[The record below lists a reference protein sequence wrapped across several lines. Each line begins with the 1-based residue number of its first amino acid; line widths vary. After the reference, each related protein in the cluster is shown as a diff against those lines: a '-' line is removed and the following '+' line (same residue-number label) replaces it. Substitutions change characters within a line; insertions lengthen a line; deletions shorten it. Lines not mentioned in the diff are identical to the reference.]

1 MRLARGRL
9 PVRQNGTMI
18 TVHGGVHETLDTII
32 VQLLRRLVGSVDT
45 IERVRVRP
53 TLDEFRR
60 TIVALRH
67 GIVPDTVPGV
77 RRGWCWL
84 RWR

>member
-1 MRLARGRL
+1 
-9 PVRQNGTMI
+9 MI
-18 TVHGGVHETLDTII
+18 PVHGGVHETLDTII

-60 TIVALRH
+60 TNIVALRH
-67 GIVPDTVPGV
+67 GITPDTVPGV
-77 RRGWCWL
+77 RGWWCL
-84 RWR
+84 C